1 MRPESQ
7 NEGLNVLRAACAISV
22 FLHHCHLFPGGWLA
36 VDVFFVIS
44 GFLITRSIEGR
55 PSGSPRERLVS
66 FYGRRVRRILPPIYI
81 YLGLIIPL
89 VVLFHPELTSGWL
102 ASATF
107 TYNFHAFRDGAVASP
122 LLSHTWSLAVEEQ
135 FYLLFPFLL
144 LFWRR
149 HATPV
154 LLVIWLAMPVVRLGF
169 TSWADI
175 DAGFVRPSFMPNADH
190 MQPGSLA
197 VYVVGLTQLDAFA
210 IGALLSLHYRR
221 LASRGSAI
229 GIIGLMGLMVGLGW
243 LVTGTTDG
251 AFYAPFLGTPGAYQY
266 VWGYSLVA
274 LLGALLVLY
283 GSGFP
288 AVPSLLRPLA
298 TLGFYSYEFY
308 ILHLPVLYAYQS
320 FVPLSSS
327 VDRAIEYVVC
337 FALTAL
343 LAVQLN
349 RAGRQLV
356 EVISRGR
363 GLLVGRGQA

>member
-22 FLHHCHLFPGGWLA
+22 FLHHCHLFPGGWVA

-55 PSGSPRERLVS
+55 PSGSARERLFG
-66 FYGRRVRRILPPIYI
+66 FYGRRVRRILPPIYL
-81 YLGLIIPL
+81 YLGLIAPL
-89 VVLFHPELTSGWL
+89 VVVFHPELTSGWL

-107 TYNFHAFRDGAVASP
+107 TYNLLFICNGAAPSP
-122 LLSHTWSLAVEEQ
+122 LLFHTWSLAVEEQ

-149 HATPV
+149 RATPV
-154 LLVIWLAMPVVRLGF
+154 LLVIWIMMPAVRLAF
-169 TSWADI
+169 SAWADVDTAFI
-175 DAGFVRPSFMPNADH
+175 RPT
-190 MQPGSLA
+190 SLA

-210 IGALLSLHYRR
+210 VGALLSLHYRR
-221 LASRGSAI
+221 FASRGSVIAI
-229 GIIGLMGLMVGLGW
+229 IALVGLMVGLGW
-243 LVTGTTDG
+243 LTTGTADG
-251 AFYAPFLGTPGAYQY
+251 AFYGPFLGTPGAYQY

-274 LLGALLVLY
+274 LLGVSMVLY

-288 AVPSLLRPLA
+288 VVPRLLRPLA

-308 ILHLPVLYAYQS
+308 ILHLPILYAYQS
-320 FVPLSSS
+320 FVPTVSI
-327 VDRAIEYVVC
+327 VDRIIEYVVC

-349 RAGRQLV
+349 RAGRHIV
-356 EVISRGR
+356 DVVFRGR
-363 GLLVGRGQA
+363 GLVAGRGQA